1 VKGASAAGIVAISVG
16 KAPGRNEFFRT
27 HPEFRPIVPMVNVA
41 ARSLPDAAASRRAL
55 NSAPKRGGNPNV
67 RGALRWRQRWRSSSP
82 APGRTGET
90 ISALLTVL
98 AATIALTPNAAR
110 SPTQIRKLA
119 DELHKRL
126 RKRVAIAENGTE
138 FQNFV
143 CSVFRD
149 GNVAGS
155 A

>member
-1 VKGASAAGIVAISVG
+1 
-16 KAPGRNEFFRT
+16 
-27 HPEFRPIVPMVNVA
+27 M
-41 ARSLPDAAASRRAL
+41 
-55 NSAPKRGGNPNV
+55 
-67 RGALRWRQRWRSSSP
+67 
-82 APGRTGET
+82 
-90 ISALLTVL
+90 
-98 AATIALTPNAAR
+98 ALTPNAAR
-110 SPTQIRKLA
+110 SPTQIRTLV

-149 GNVAGS
+149 GNVGGS